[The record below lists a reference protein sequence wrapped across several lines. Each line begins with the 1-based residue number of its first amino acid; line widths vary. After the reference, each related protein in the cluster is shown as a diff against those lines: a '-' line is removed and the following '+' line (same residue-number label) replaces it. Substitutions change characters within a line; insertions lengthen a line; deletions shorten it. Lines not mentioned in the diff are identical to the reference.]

1 MSDNT
6 IAVSLMENCERFG
19 ENVSELAREQGKI
32 INNRIGFLH
41 DLIDSSI
48 DRIVDISKENDDMTS
63 AKSLICELLKL
74 EIKKFVDEKSSF
86 DQTLGKI
93 VVTNEVVK
101 YIKNSLD
108 AEDDKN
114 QAEKNRRAAEDRV
127 QKRVENGDDLNI
139 ERRGP
144 GEHPEKLKY
153 IRNTQGLPEA
163 ASSLG
168 DDS

>member
-41 DLIDSSI
+41 DLIESSI

-74 EIKKFVDEKSSF
+74 EIKSSLMKNLLLIRH
-86 DQTLGKI
+86 LGK
-93 VVTNEVVK
+93 
-101 YIKNSLD
+101 
-108 AEDDKN
+108 
-114 QAEKNRRAAEDRV
+114 
-127 QKRVENGDDLNI
+127 
-139 ERRGP
+139 
-144 GEHPEKLKY
+144 
-153 IRNTQGLPEA
+153 
-163 ASSLG
+163 
-168 DDS
+168 